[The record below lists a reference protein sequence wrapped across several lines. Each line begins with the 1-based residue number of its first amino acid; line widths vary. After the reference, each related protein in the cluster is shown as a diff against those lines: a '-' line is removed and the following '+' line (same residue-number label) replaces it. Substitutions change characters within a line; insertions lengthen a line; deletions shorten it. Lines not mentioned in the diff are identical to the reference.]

1 MLKSRVR
8 ALLVRPCSNVALL
21 CNHDNKELKEDVDG
35 CVGSGGVE
43 LVHDLLDCH
52 ICSVL
57 LSCVPVKKYLPVFN
71 ILQLQQVF
79 RQQLEYS
86 QNTAATCMVFGGLRM
101 HIRKRLTLTLNL
113 FFVWIYCM
121 YLLICFSK
129 F

>member
-43 LVHDLLDCH
+43 LVHDLLDYH

-57 LSCVPVKKYLPVFN
+57 LFCVPVENIYLYFN
-71 ILQLQQVF
+71 MLQLQQVF
-79 RQQLEYS
+79 RQQLGYS
-86 QNTAATCMVFGGLRM
+86 PNTADTCMVMRRLCVDV
-101 HIRKRLTLTLNL
+101 RKRLTLTLNL
-113 FFVWIYCM
+113 FFFVFC
-121 YLLICFSK
+121 CFDLCT